1 MKPNAAANTSFSK
14 LCSTSSF
21 PLNKTLFGLCKTTK
35 SPLAV
40 TIIIKNNNIKKYF
53 NFANYL
59 NIVQ

>member
-35 SPLAV
+35 SPFAV
-40 TIIIKNNNIKKYF
+40 TIIIKNNNIKYNK
-53 NFANYL
+53 NIL
-59 NIVQ
+59 N

>member
-40 TIIIKNNNIKKYF
+40 TIIIKNNNIKYNK
-53 NFANYL
+53 NIL
-59 NIVQ
+59 N

>member
-1 MKPNAAANTSFSK
+1 MTVKPNAAANTSFSK

-40 TIIIKNNNIKKYF
+40 TIIIKNNIKYNKNILILQI
-53 NFANYL
+53 N
-59 NIVQ
+59 